1 LLYPRL
7 IVPAADGSTTDGSS
21 ASILIPFP
29 NGLHESMPSG
39 RDPRQSPQGRVL
51 IDYARSVFTSF
62 WRHRYLILQ
71 LARRDVV
78 GRYRGSVL
86 GIAWSLVNPLL
97 MLGVYSFLFGV
108 VFRSRWDTAGD
119 GGALQ
124 YALMLSI
131 GLIVHGIFAECVNR
145 APTLVLHN
153 TNYVKRVVFPLQI
166 LPWTVMASALF
177 HAAVSLIVWLVVA
190 LASGMPISPTAL
202 WLPLVLVPLVLLTMG
217 LGWALASLGV
227 YLRDVS
233 QTVTLLTTV
242 LLFLS
247 PILYPITAVPAEYRP
262 LIQLNPLTFIVEQ
275 ARAVLAQ
282 QSLPD
287 FRGLA
292 LATLQNF
299 LVAVIGLW
307 WFERSRKGFADVV

>member
-1 LLYPRL
+1 MPGRRQQRRL
-7 IVPAADGSTTDGSS
+7 S
-21 ASILIPFP
+21 
-29 NGLHESMPSG
+29 
-39 RDPRQSPQGRVL
+39 QGRVL
-51 IDYARSVFTSF
+51 IDNVMPVFTSF
-62 WRHRYLILQ
+62 WRHRYLIFQ

-86 GIAWSLVNPLL
+86 GLAWSLVNPLL
-97 MLGVYSFLFGV
+97 MLGVYSFLFGI
-108 VFRSRWDTAGD
+108 VFRSRWDTTGD

-124 YALMLSI
+124 YALMLSV

-153 TNYVKRVVFPLQI
+153 TNYVKRVVFPLEI

-177 HAAVSLIVWLVVA
+177 HAVVSVAVWLVVA
-190 LASGMPISPTAL
+190 AVSGLPLSPNVF

-227 YLRDVS
+227 YLRDVT
-233 QTVTLLTTV
+233 QTVTLLTAV

-247 PILYPITAVPAEYRP
+247 PILYPISAVPEEYRF
-262 LIQLNPLTFIVEQ
+262 LIELNPLTFIVEQ

-287 FRGLA
+287 FRGVA
-292 LATLQNF
+292 LASLQNF
-299 LVAVIGLW
+299 VIAVLGLW
-307 WFERSRKGFADVV
+307 WFEKSRKGFADVV